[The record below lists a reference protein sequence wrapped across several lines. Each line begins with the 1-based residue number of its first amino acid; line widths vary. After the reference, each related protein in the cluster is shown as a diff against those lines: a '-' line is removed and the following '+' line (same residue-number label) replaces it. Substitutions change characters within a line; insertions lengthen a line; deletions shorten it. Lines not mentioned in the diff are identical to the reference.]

1 MSKSIY
7 PSIPAPGN
15 DMPSINATLGAMRQS
30 LNMLIL
36 NAQNPNPNFSPSAAS
51 QVFVTY
57 DQLQKMGVQGQPGPQ
72 GAKGDQGLPGPPGT
86 SGGTPVPPSS
96 QPPLM
101 DGIASPGSSG
111 AYAHGDHVHPTD
123 TSLLA
128 ADDTAQF
135 NVLPI
140 NAVDDAA
147 AALAG
152 VPHRGVYR
160 NGSQLMV
167 RVT

>member
-128 ADDTAQF
+128 ATSPVF
-135 NVLPI
+135 TVLPI
-140 NAVDDAA
+140 DAANDAA
-147 AALAG
+147 AATAG
-152 VPHRGVYR
+152 VPLRGVYR
-160 NGSQLMV
+160 NGSVLMIRTV
-167 RVT
+167 